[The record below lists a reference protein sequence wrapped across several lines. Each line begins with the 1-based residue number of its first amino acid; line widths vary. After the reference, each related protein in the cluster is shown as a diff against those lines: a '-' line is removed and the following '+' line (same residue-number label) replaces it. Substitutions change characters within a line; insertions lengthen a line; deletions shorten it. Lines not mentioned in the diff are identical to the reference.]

1 MRSIL
6 SKLRSLGVVTLNY
19 EMILPFTS
27 VATIVQGTPS
37 KICSL
42 TASLLQ
48 NTPTSFAMLG
58 KDSDFG
64 VILSRLPD
72 DTVHDFVSTL
82 PRLGLENDLIVR
94 CMIPRG
100 VRSYRHNLYQ
110 RLLKPDGTWDDDVGA
125 FLSQARSKR
134 RELSESNA

>member
-1 MRSIL
+1 
-6 SKLRSLGVVTLNY
+6 V
-19 EMILPFTS
+19 ILPFTS
-27 VATIVQGTPS
+27 VATIVQGEPS

-42 TASLLQ
+42 TSSLLQ

-58 KDSDFG
+58 KNSEFG

-72 DTVHDFVSTL
+72 DTVHDFVSSV
-82 PRLGLENDLIVR
+82 PKKGFENDLLVR

-100 VRSYRHNLYQ
+100 VRSYRYNLYQ
-110 RLLKPDGTWDDDVGA
+110 RLLKSDGTWDDDVSA